1 MEIGVL
7 GGESRLGEGAEGE
20 VIEHDGVVV
29 RDADGRQV
37 DGRRVRWE
45 VKRPSGGEKRRKR
58 RGLSRAEQTEI
69 AMARRQCQYS
79 TLESVWR
86 MMHRYLQSLARWV

>member
-20 VIEHDGVVV
+20 VFEHDGIVEG
-29 RDADGRQV
+29 RRWRQV

-69 AMARRQCQYS
+69 AMARRQCQD
-79 TLESVWR
+79 
-86 MMHRYLQSLARWV
+86 A